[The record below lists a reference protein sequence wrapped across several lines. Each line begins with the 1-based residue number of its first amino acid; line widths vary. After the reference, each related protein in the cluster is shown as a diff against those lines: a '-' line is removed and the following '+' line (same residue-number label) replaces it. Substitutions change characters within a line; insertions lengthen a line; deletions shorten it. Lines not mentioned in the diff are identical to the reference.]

1 MNRQDNNQES
11 HFDEYA
17 FDWWNKTGNYKL
29 LHNLNPLRLDYV
41 SSRFELRS
49 KKILDIGCGGGI
61 FSEELSRY
69 GAKVTGID
77 SSLKSVNVAKQHA
90 KENNLDIEYRNGSVL
105 DTKDLK
111 KYDCIVCFE
120 MIEHINEP
128 IRLIEK
134 IDGFIERNTSVYV
147 NY

>member
-77 SSLKSVNVAKQHA
+77 SSKKSVNIAKQHA
-90 KENNLDIEYRNGSVL
+90 KENNLKIDYFCLAPEKFGIKKKFDVILNMEIVEHVEDVNFFINETSNL
-105 DTKDLK
+105 LK
-111 KYDCIVCFE
+111 KE
-120 MIEHINEP
+120 EAN
-128 IRLIEK
+128 
-134 IDGFIERNTSVYV
+134 
-147 NY
+147 

>member
-77 SSLKSVNVAKQHA
+77 SSKKSVNIANSMQ
-90 KENNLDIEYRNGSVL
+90 
-105 DTKDLK
+105 K
-111 KYDCIVCFE
+111 KI
-120 MIEHINEP
+120 I
-128 IRLIEK
+128 
-134 IDGFIERNTSVYV
+134 
-147 NY
+147 